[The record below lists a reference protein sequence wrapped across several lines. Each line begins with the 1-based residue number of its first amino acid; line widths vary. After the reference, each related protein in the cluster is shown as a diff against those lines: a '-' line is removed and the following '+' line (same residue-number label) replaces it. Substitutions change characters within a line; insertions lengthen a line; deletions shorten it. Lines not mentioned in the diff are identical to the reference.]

1 MFRPVPRNF
10 LQVICAISL
19 LLFAS
24 CTQERVV
31 LLEPKEGDLV
41 VLNGCVVSACN
52 YLALVKAKHT
62 LESNFWTRILL
73 IRYDNHPA
81 GHAYCVWETEG
92 TIYGYDR
99 NSGGFPIP
107 VYTRDPRAIAIVLS
121 QELSRIMQ
129 QPLTV
134 KSADFI
140 EPAEAKLRKFPSV
153 SELSSPARVLGT
165 SPFLGGDL
173 SLQKSGAGDAS
184 TPE

>member
-1 MFRPVPRNF
+1 MFRLVPRNF
-10 LQVICAISL
+10 LQVLCAISL

-24 CTQERVV
+24 CTRERVV

-52 YLALVKAKHT
+52 YLALLKAKHT
-62 LESNFWTRILL
+62 LEANFWTRILL

-107 VYTRDPRAIAIVLS
+107 VYTRDPRAIAIILG
-121 QELSRIMQ
+121 QELSKIMKETLSIQ
-129 QPLTV
+129 SAEFVEPGQVELYKFATTHRTSQPALLSTAPFASRPFV
-134 KSADFI
+134 
-140 EPAEAKLRKFPSV
+140 LRDIPS
-153 SELSSPARVLGT
+153 PRR
-165 SPFLGGDL
+165 
-173 SLQKSGAGDAS
+173 
-184 TPE
+184 